1 MSLFRQDT
9 TDSVIASLSATVQ
22 KLRTLKEKHQADA
35 TYSRQLAKEYTEAA
49 DNSDSESKRA
59 GGIAD
64 KIGALLEP

>member
-9 TDSVIASLSATVQ
+9 TDSVIATLSTTVQ
-22 KLRTLKEKHQADA
+22 KLRALKDKHNADA
-35 TYSRQLAKEYTEAA
+35 VYSRQLAKEYADAA
-49 DNSDSESKRA
+49 DTSDNESKRA